1 MARPLAPRGT
11 ARARVLAA
19 ALDLFAEYGV
29 SGTSLQMIA
38 DHLGVTKAAVYYQF
52 KAKEE
57 IVLAVLA
64 PAFETLHAIT
74 GDDGGAPWTPSAAE
88 AAMAGLVDL
97 MIEERQVYA
106 TLFRDPDAV
115 RIVHAHPEFQLLTE
129 RLGQLLLGPQPSTR
143 RRIGVSLL
151 GGGLAQVGMDP
162 MLADIGDV
170 DLRAEVTRIG
180 SRLLEPT

>member
-11 ARARVLAA
+11 ARARVLTA
-19 ALDLFAEYGV
+19 ALDLFAEFGV

-64 PAFETLHAIT
+64 PAFETLHEIT
-74 GDDGGAPWTPSAAE
+74 GDDDVEPWSPSAAG

-97 MIEERQVYA
+97 MIEERQLYA

-143 RRIGVSLL
+143 RRISVSLL

-162 MLADIGDV
+162 MLVDIEDD
-170 DLRAEVTRIG
+170 DLRTEITRIG
-180 SRLLEPT
+180 RALLALT